1 VLFIFP
7 GKGSILYIGNVAG
20 QEKWPDSER
29 KKSIVM
35 TQTDPK
41 TPRGS
46 QFQGFHEELHVASGD
61 MVDTV
66 KSLIHEGNVRHIII
80 KHEGDH
86 ILEIPVTVALIGT
99 LLVPWLAAV
108 GAISGVITH
117 CTLEVV
123 RTEHAS

>member
-1 VLFIFP
+1 
-7 GKGSILYIGNVAG
+7 
-20 QEKWPDSER
+20 
-29 KKSIVM
+29 M

-41 TPRGS
+41 TPRAD
-46 QFQGFHEELHVASGD
+46 QFQGFREEFHVASGD

-66 KSLIHEGNVRHIII
+66 KSLIHEGNVRRIII
-80 KHEGDH
+80 KHEGYS
-86 ILEIPVTVALIGT
+86 ILEIPLTVALIGT

-123 RTEHAS
+123 RTEHQESHSKKEHTR

>member
-1 VLFIFP
+1 
-7 GKGSILYIGNVAG
+7 
-20 QEKWPDSER
+20 
-29 KKSIVM
+29 M

-41 TPRGS
+41 TPRGD
-46 QFQGFHEELHVASGD
+46 QFQGFREEFHVASGD

-66 KSLIHEGNVRHIII
+66 KSLIYEGNVRRIII
-80 KHEGDH
+80 KHEGH
-86 ILEIPVTVALIGT
+86 SVLEIPLTVALIGT

-123 RTEHAS
+123 RMEHASEASCSLEQAVENVSPAPSTPCSSIT